1 MQIDK
6 KLLRRLFLLAAGCLV
21 FAWILLDTEQA
32 SSAAKSLWNLIS
44 PFVAGAVIAFV
55 FNVPMRAIER
65 QLDGI
70 HKEGLRR
77 ALSIVLTIAALALVI
92 MFVVEMLAPQIQVT
106 VAALTERIPTF
117 IEQTSAKLMQ
127 LMDDNPDMKAWIMEV
142 ADLES
147 LEWTK
152 ILKDSMSFLGNQM
165 STVMGSAVNVI
176 GSVTSGI
183 VNLVVSIAFAIY
195 CLARK
200 EILARQGRRILY
212 SLIPEKTGDE
222 IIRILRLTNSTFSN
236 FISGQ
241 CLEACILGGLFAVT
255 MAIFRMPYIPLV
267 SVIIAV
273 TALVPVVGAFVGC
286 VLGAFFIL
294 VDNPLQ
300 ALTFVAMF
308 LILQQLENNL
318 IYPRV
323 VGTSIGLPGM
333 WVLVA
338 VTIGGE
344 LMGVFGMLLMI
355 PLASV
360 LYTLAREFTDK
371 RLAQRNIPEEK
382 LQDHPPELQSRFK
395 QNRERKKRRRLQKMK
410 EQFLKNQKEK
420 EDQSIIREGQS
431 PSRILF
437 YLFDNPDFQNAVD
450 LLQMLYNIRRG
461 VTVKI
466 QHGVGVFAPALVHQ
480 TVNVD
485 VFACN
490 GGGEPTQRV
499 GNVPVQQGDAPLGAA
514 DAHVAVGIVDGI
526 SDVAVF

>member
-1 MQIDK
+1 MHKNGKTEHCGGRQYGYVRVSSREQNEARQLAAMCNAGIRAEYIFADKQSGRDFERPQYK

-77 ALSIVLTIAALALVI
+77 VLSIVLTIAALALVI

-152 ILKDSMSFLGNQM
+152 ILKDSMGFLGNQM

-308 LILQQLENNL
+308 LILQQH
-318 IYPRV
+318 RQS
-323 VGTSIGLPGM
+323 GTPAVMSEVEK
-333 WVLVA
+333 VLDLSVSA
-338 VTIGGE
+338 V
-344 LMGVFGMLLMI
+344 
-355 PLASV
+355 
-360 LYTLAREFTDK
+360 
-371 RLAQRNIPEEK
+371 
-382 LQDHPPELQSRFK
+382 
-395 QNRERKKRRRLQKMK
+395 
-410 EQFLKNQKEK
+410 LK
-420 EDQSIIREGQS
+420 IR
-431 PSRILF
+431 
-437 YLFDNPDFQNAVD
+437 
-450 LLQMLYNIRRG
+450 
-461 VTVKI
+461 
-466 QHGVGVFAPALVHQ
+466 
-480 TVNVD
+480 
-485 VFACN
+485 
-490 GGGEPTQRV
+490 
-499 GNVPVQQGDAPLGAA
+499 
-514 DAHVAVGIVDGI
+514 
-526 SDVAVF
+526 